1 VALARGDDILGTL
14 EGDETGTA
22 STQLLG
28 QIQVLLAASEL
39 TLNDIDR
46 IAVAIGPGSFTGLR
60 IGLATVKGLAATLGC
75 AVSGVPTL
83 HAVAQS
89 AKALGPIMALMQA
102 GRGELF
108 AQPFLATPDS
118 ITETGPPT
126 HLPLSTLLTTHA
138 GTSGLV
144 WAGIKEPD
152 AIDEL
157 CAFATGQADWR
168 LVPAAVN
175 LASSVIRTANA
186 GGWET
191 TPSDLTAMY
200 VRLSDAELKLRCQPP
215 DVKA

>member
-1 VALARGDDILGTL
+1 MALARGDAILGAL

-28 QIQVLLAASEL
+28 QIQELLRASRV
-39 TLNDIDR
+39 TLREVDR

-75 AVSGVPTL
+75 QVDAVPTL
-83 HAVAQS
+83 HAVARS
-89 AKALGPIMALMQA
+89 AAAPGPIIALMQA
-102 GRGELF
+102 GRGEMF
-108 AQPFLATPDS
+108 AQRFLATADR
-118 ITETGPPT
+118 IAETGPPT
-126 HLPLSTLLTTHA
+126 HLPLSSLLAMNA
-138 GTSGLV
+138 GTPGLV
-144 WAGIKEPD
+144 WAGVRAQES
-152 AIDEL
+152 IDEVR
-157 CAFATGQADWR
+157 AFAAGQADWR

-191 TPSDLTAMY
+191 TPSDLTAVY
-200 VRLSDAELKLRCQPP
+200 VRLSDAELKLRCHPQ